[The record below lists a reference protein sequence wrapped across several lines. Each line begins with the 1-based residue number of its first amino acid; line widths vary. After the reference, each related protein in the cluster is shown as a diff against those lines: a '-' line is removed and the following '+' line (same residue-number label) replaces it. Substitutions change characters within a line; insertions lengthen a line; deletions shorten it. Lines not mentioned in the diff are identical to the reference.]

1 MQSDWTG
8 RRALESTGIRASV
21 ELAGMSL
28 RSLWAWNSQSGWQA
42 EIGGTAAWDRDC
54 GHAEFGCF
62 DPQDSQVGEY
72 EFFSVSSPN
81 TSNMASNFPNYPYPS
96 CPVFVRLT
104 LLQSVAVEA
113 SRFACCCCCWW
124 PRSSRFPF
132 FLVPDMWFTFI
143 SEVSVCSERSKSIS
157 LRSMGPFWSCVGW
170 YSVDGLACSISW
182 EAVTTLIVQ
191 F

>member
-1 MQSDWTG
+1 MG
-8 RRALESTGIRASV
+8 RCKVSVCGISWDESEVTMGV
-21 ELAGMSL
+21 EFAIWLAGRDWGHSSL
-28 RSLWAWNSQSGWQA
+28 GQGLWSCRVWMLRPPRF
-42 EIGGTAAWDRDC
+42 T
-54 GHAEFGCF
+54 
-62 DPQDSQVGEY
+62 GEY

-81 TSNMASNFPNYPYPS
+81 TSNMASNFPNYPCPS

-170 YSVDGLACSISW
+170 YSVDGLGCSISW